1 MSGGHNLEHEEIY
14 QERPEIVKK
23 REARNKARYQM
34 EKAGKVHR
42 GDGVDVDHTHP
53 LAGGGSNDPSN
64 WRVRSRHANRAEGD
78 QDAGLR
84 RKSRPI

>member
-1 MSGGHNLEHEEIY
+1 MSGGHNLHNEEIY
-14 QERPEIVKK
+14 QEQPEIVKK

-34 EKAGKVHR
+34 EKAGKVHK
-42 GDGVDVDHTHP
+42 GDGVDVDHRTP

-64 WRVRSRHANRAEGD
+64 WRTRSVHANRAEGD

-84 RKSRPI
+84 RKSRPL